1 MAEAR
6 IFVTGAS
13 GLIGRAVLE
22 RIERRGGAQVVALSR
37 RAQSD
42 RPRVTWLRGDLD
54 DVAGF
59 AGALSG
65 CDIVLHLGAT
75 TGRAPASVH
84 RRVNLDATIAL
95 LAAARSARVPRF
107 VFASSIAAGYPE
119 HRRYPY
125 AAAKH
130 AAEAAIAGSDLDWTI
145 LRPTIVFG
153 TASGPFPTLLAHAD
167 APFTPLFGPGS
178 VRVQP
183 ICVDDLAAHVV
194 DALFDASTSRES
206 IELGGAQ
213 VLSFRELLNRLRVA
227 CGRAPNR
234 FLRLPLTASIHA
246 AWVAERC
253 VGARL
258 PLQAGQLYAFR
269 YDSTATPC
277 AFTESR
283 RASLT
288 PLDAAIE
295 LLTKASG
302 RGR

>member
-13 GLIGRAVLE
+13 GLIGRAVIDQL
-22 RIERRGGAQVVALSR
+22 ERRGGAHVVALSR

-42 RPRVTWLRGDLD
+42 RPRVTWLRGDLE

-59 AGALSG
+59 AGAIAG
-65 CDIVLHLGAT
+65 CDSLLHLGAT
-75 TGRAPASVH
+75 TGRAAASVH
-84 RRVNLDATIAL
+84 RRVNFDSTIAL
-95 LAAARSARVPRF
+95 LAAARAAQVARF
-107 VFASSIAAGYPE
+107 VFVSSIAAGYPE
-119 HRRYPY
+119 QIRYPY
-125 AAAKH
+125 AAAKRD
-130 AAEAAIAGSDLDWTI
+130 AEAAVMASAFEWTI

-153 TASGPFPTLLAHAD
+153 AASGPFPTLLAHAD
-167 APFTPLFGPGS
+167 APITPLFGPGT

-183 ICVDDLAAHVV
+183 ILVDDVAARIV
-194 DALFDASTSRES
+194 DALFDPTTRRAT
-206 IELGGAQ
+206 IELGGPA
-213 VLSFRELLNRLRVA
+213 VLSFRELLIQLRAA

-234 FLRLPLTASIHA
+234 FLRLPLAATIRA

-269 YDSTATPC
+269 YDSTAAPC
-277 AFTESR
+277 AFTQAR

-288 PLDAAIE
+288 PLDAAIA

-302 RGR
+302 RGG